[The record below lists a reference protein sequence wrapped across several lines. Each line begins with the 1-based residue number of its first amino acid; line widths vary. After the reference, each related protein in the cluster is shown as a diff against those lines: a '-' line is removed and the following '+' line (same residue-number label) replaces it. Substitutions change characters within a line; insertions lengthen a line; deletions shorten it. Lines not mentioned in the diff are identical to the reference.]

1 MITIILTNRNRE
13 LRIIE
18 NSLRSLKN
26 QSEQDFSVFLI
37 DYGSEK
43 MYLKTLSD
51 LLGSY
56 EFVRLICC
64 QVKDQLWNKS
74 RAINIALKQI
84 SAPYVF
90 VGDIDMI
97 YHPGFIEK
105 LRDLCSKDQSVYFQV
120 GFLTEPESR
129 KNKAFVDYQINFK
142 SSEEATGMTLFNT
155 EGLKAIN
162 GYDEFYNGWGS
173 EDTDVHVRLKNA
185 KQKVLFYT
193 EDILILHQ
201 WHPKVYRQKNSTAP
215 FHSNLEMINQ
225 KYLEYTKQ
233 SLNILANTKY
243 GWGQYDEKDYG
254 LLENPEMKFTASN
267 ELVDFKGLLNNVLL
281 SLEGKVVI
289 ISITRHKD
297 YKSLDWTA
305 KKILGKKVKT
315 FVSMQEVNDILLESI
330 IVNCRDYAYKYFFN
344 RNSQEIT
351 LVIKL

>member
-201 WHPKVYRQKNSTAP
+201 WHPKVYRQK
-215 FHSNLEMINQ
+215 
-225 KYLEYTKQ
+225 KQ
-233 SLNILANTKY
+233 Y
-243 GWGQYDEKDYG
+243 G
-254 LLENPEMKFTASN
+254 T
-267 ELVDFKGLLNNVLL
+267 L
-281 SLEGKVVI
+281 SL
-289 ISITRHKD
+289 
-297 YKSLDWTA
+297 
-305 KKILGKKVKT
+305 
-315 FVSMQEVNDILLESI
+315 
-330 IVNCRDYAYKYFFN
+330 
-344 RNSQEIT
+344 
-351 LVIKL
+351 